1 MRFLRMMNNIYHR
14 YLDLPFEIKPPD
26 FFQECG
32 DIVIHR
38 NLNHLDYP
46 DIDSFFDDLGLR
58 RQIRECF
65 YTPPFGKIPIH
76 TDHGSYTNHAKIN
89 VTWGP
94 EEGVI
99 QWWKSDIVE
108 ERVINGDIENTTAY
122 HHNLWSK
129 EEDSVLLYEA
139 NTNIPSLV
147 NVGILHGTNNP
158 SPYGRWTL
166 CFVPIDRKK
175 DEYLHWNTALKI
187 FKDYIK

>member
-1 MRFLRMMNNIYHR
+1 MRFLKAMTNIYHR

-32 DIVIHR
+32 DIVLHQ

-46 DIDSFFDDLGLR
+46 DIDSFFDGLGLYCE
-58 RQIRECF
+58 IRECF
-65 YTPPFGKIPIH
+65 YTPPFGKVPIH

-108 ERVINGDIENTTAY
+108 EKTINDNIENTSSY

-129 EEDSVLLYEA
+129 EEDSILLYEA

-158 SPYGRWTL
+158 TLSGRWTL
-166 CFVPIDRKK
+166 CFVPRIIKEQSYVRWD
-175 DEYLHWNTALKI
+175 NALKI
-187 FKDYIK
+187 FQNYIR